1 MVKEQNAL
9 LLNMTIKSLKAY
21 KTPLR
26 YPGGK
31 SRACTKM
38 DQYFPDL
45 SNYVEFR
52 EPFLGGGSVALH
64 ISKKY
69 PHLKITVNDLY
80 EPLVNFW
87 VQLQQFGDELTEK
100 LVDYK
105 NNHPDPPKEL
115 RKVEGTEFPA
125 LELFLNAKE
134 AINKSGVDSIERAAA
149 FYIVNKCS
157 FSGLTESS
165 SFSKQASVSNFSMR
179 GIEKLPGYS
188 DIISNWHI
196 NGYSYEYLMERDVHK
211 DIFMYL
217 DPPYDIK
224 DNLYGKKGD
233 MHKGFDHDK
242 FAEDCDKYKIDM
254 MISYN
259 SDQLVKDRF
268 KNWQAAEFDLT
279 YTMRSVGEYMREQ
292 KRRKELLLMNY
303 NKPKVQPTFEGCY
316 NYNRLKKE
324 GLAE

>member
-1 MVKEQNAL
+1 M
-9 LLNMTIKSLKAY
+9 KSL

-38 DQYFPDL
+38 DPYFPDL
-45 SNYVEFR
+45 SNYAEFR
-52 EPFLGGGSVALH
+52 EPFLGGGSVAIH
-64 ISKKY
+64 VSKKY

-80 EPLVNFW
+80 EPLINFW
-87 VQLQQFGDELTEK
+87 VQLQTFGDELTEK
-100 LVDYK
+100 IKNYK
-105 NNHPDPPKEL
+105 STHPEPTSAK
-115 RKVEGTEFPA
+115 
-125 LELFLNAKE
+125 ELFLEAKE
-134 AINKSGVDSIERAAA
+134 RINDKSLDCIERAAA

-165 SFSKQASVSNFSMR
+165 SFSQQASNSNFSMR

-188 DIISNWHI
+188 EIISHWHI
-196 NGYSYEYLMERDVHK
+196 NQYSYEYCLRENIHD
-211 DIFMYL
+211 DLFMYL

-233 MHKGFDHDK
+233 MHKGFDHDE
-242 FAEDCDKYKIDM
+242 FANNCSQSNIDM
-254 MISYN
+254 LISYN

-268 KNWQAAEFDLT
+268 KGWNAGEFDLT

-292 KRRKELLLMNY
+292 KTRKELLLFNY
-303 NKPKVQPTFEGCY
+303 GIK
-316 NYNRLKKE
+316 
-324 GLAE
+324 GLA

>member
-1 MVKEQNAL
+1 
-9 LLNMTIKSLKAY
+9 MTTKSLKAY

-52 EPFLGGGSVALH
+52 EPFLGGGSVAIH

-69 PHLKITVNDLY
+69 PHLKIVVNDLY

-87 VQLQQFGDELTEK
+87 VQLQQFGDELTDK
-100 LVDYK
+100 IKDYK
-105 NNHPDPPKEL
+105 STHSDPETAK
-115 RKVEGTEFPA
+115 
-125 LELFLNAKE
+125 ELFLNSKE
-134 AINKSGVDSIERAAA
+134 VINKSGIDSIERAAA

-165 SFSKQASVSNFSMR
+165 SFSKQASISNFSMR
-179 GIEKLPGYS
+179 GIEKLPEYS
-188 DIISNWHI
+188 SIISNWHI
-196 NGYSYEYLMERDVHK
+196 NGYSYEYLMEKDVHK

-224 DNLYGKKGD
+224 DNLYGKSGS

-292 KRRKELLLMNY
+292 KGRKELLLMNY
-303 NKPKVQPTFEGCY
+303 NKPKIQLSFDGCY
-316 NYNRLKKE
+316 NYNRLQKE
-324 GLAE
+324 GFTE